1 MIQKNR
7 NKSTDKIVLRFKKT
21 MNQKALILYICF
33 SSTTKMNF
41 IKKTN
46 ILHISLLFLV
56 FSSCAQDKKK
66 VELSDSELPK
76 STMPKMRPLGKSQ
89 NKLTADYI
97 EAKKQEIDSFYKK
110 NWPNNSANGGFLVAK
125 DGQIIY
131 EKYEGFSNFRAK
143 TLITKSTP
151 IHVASVGKVI
161 TATAILKLIN
171 AKKIELDQ
179 KVNTILKDF
188 PYPEVTIKTL
198 LNHRSGMRNYAY
210 FTDRDKTV
218 WNRRD
223 ILTNQDILNIMA
235 TKNIGLEFKTDTR
248 FSYCN
253 TNYAML
259 ALVIEKITKLPY
271 ETAMKQIIFE
281 PLGMKN
287 TYVFN
292 YKRDKDTAVTSYKA
306 NKVEIGTDYLDA
318 VYGDKN
324 IYSTPRDLLKFDRA
338 RNSPNFLTPEL
349 NAMVYTPYSNE
360 RKGTKNYG
368 LGIRMVNWETGQN
381 FYFHNGW
388 WHGNTS
394 SYITLPKEGVTII
407 ALSNKFTRKTY
418 DIRKLAPLFGD
429 YPFKLKDE

>member
-1 MIQKNR
+1 
-7 NKSTDKIVLRFKKT
+7 
-21 MNQKALILYICF
+21 
-33 SSTTKMNF
+33 MNF

-56 FSSCAQDKKK
+56 LSSCNKEKKQ
-66 VELSDSELPK
+66 VELSDGELPK
-76 STMPKMRPLGKSQ
+76 STMPKMKPLQKAET
-89 NKLTADYI
+89 KLTAEYI
-97 EAKKQEIDSFYKK
+97 NSKKQEIESFYNK
-110 NWPNNSANGGFLVAK
+110 NWPNNSANGSILVAQN
-125 DGQIIY
+125 GQILF
-131 EKYEGFSNFRAK
+131 EKYDGYANFRDK

-151 IHVASVGKVI
+151 LHLASVSKVI

-179 KVNTILKDF
+179 KVNTILKEF
-188 PYPEVTIKTL
+188 PYPDVTIKTL
-198 LNHRSGMRNYAY
+198 LNHRSGIRNYAY

-218 WNRRD
+218 WDRHN
-223 ILTNQDILNIMA
+223 ILTNQDILTIMA
-235 TKNIGLEFKTDTR
+235 TKNIGLEFKTDSR

-259 ALVIEKITKLPY
+259 ALIIEKITNQSY
-271 ETAMKQIIFE
+271 EDAMKQIIFE

-292 YKRDKDTAVTSYKA
+292 YKRDKDTAVTSYKG

-338 RNSPNFLTPEL
+338 RNAANFLTPEL
-349 NAMVYTPYSNE
+349 NAMVYKPYSNE

-418 DIRKLAPLFGD
+418 DVRKLSVLFGD
-429 YPFKLKDE
+429 YPFKLGDE

>member
-1 MIQKNR
+1 
-7 NKSTDKIVLRFKKT
+7 
-21 MNQKALILYICF
+21 
-33 SSTTKMNF
+33 MNF
-41 IKKTN
+41 TKNTK

-56 FSSCAQDKKK
+56 LSSCNKEKKK
-66 VELSDSELPK
+66 IELNDAQLPK
-76 STMPKMRPLGKSQ
+76 STLPVMKPLKESEP
-89 NKLTADYI
+89 KLTAQYI
-97 EAKKQEIDSFYKK
+97 QTKKVSIDSFYKK
-110 NWPNNSANGGFLVAK
+110 NWPNNSANGSFLVAK
-125 DGQIIY
+125 NGQIIY
-131 EKYEGFSNFRAK
+131 EQYEGYSNFRAK

-151 IHVASVGKVI
+151 LHIASVSKVI
-161 TATAILKLIN
+161 TATAILKLVN
-171 AKKIELDQ
+171 AKRIELDQ
-179 KVNTILKDF
+179 KVNTILKEF
-188 PYPEVTIKTL
+188 PYPDVTIRTL

-218 WNRRD
+218 WDRHN
-223 ILTNQDILNIMA
+223 ILTNQDILSIMA

-259 ALVIEKITKLPY
+259 ALIIEKITKLSY
-271 ETAMKQIIFE
+271 KDAMHQIIFQ

-287 TYVFN
+287 TYVFD
-292 YKRDKDTAVTSYKA
+292 YERDKDSAVTSYKG
-306 NKVEIGTDYLDA
+306 NKVEIGKDYLDA
-318 VYGDKN
+318 IYGDKN

-338 RNSPNFLTPEL
+338 RSSSKFLNPDL
-349 NAMVYTPYSNE
+349 QKQVYQEYSNE

-368 LGIRMVNWETGQN
+368 LGIRMINWQTGQN

-394 SYITLPKEGVTII
+394 SYITLRKEGVTII

-418 DIRKLAPLFGD
+418 DVRKLAVLFGD

>member
-1 MIQKNR
+1 
-7 NKSTDKIVLRFKKT
+7 
-21 MNQKALILYICF
+21 
-33 SSTTKMNF
+33 MNF

-56 FSSCAQDKKK
+56 LSSCNKEKKK
-66 VELSDSELPK
+66 VELSDGELPK
-76 STMPKMRPLGKSQ
+76 STMPKMKPLQKAET
-89 NKLTADYI
+89 KLTAQYSNTKKHEI
-97 EAKKQEIDSFYKK
+97 EAFYNK
-110 NWPNNSANGGFLVAK
+110 NWPNNSANGSILVAQN
-125 DGQIIY
+125 GQIIF
-131 EKYEGFSNFRAK
+131 ERYEGYANFREK

-151 IHVASVGKVI
+151 LHLASVSKVI

-171 AKKIELDQ
+171 AKKIDLDQ
-179 KVNTILKDF
+179 KVNTILKEF
-188 PYPEVTIKTL
+188 PYPDVTIKTL
-198 LNHRSGMRNYAY
+198 LNHRSGIRNYAY

-218 WNRRD
+218 WDRHNV
-223 ILTNQDILNIMA
+223 LTNQDILTIMA

-259 ALVIEKITKLPY
+259 ALIIEKITKQSF
-271 ETAMKQIIFE
+271 EDAMKNIIFE

-292 YKRDKDTAVTSYKA
+292 YNRDKDTAVTSFKG

-338 RNSPNFLTPEL
+338 RNAANFLTPEL
-349 NAMVYTPYSNE
+349 NAMVYKPYSNE

-418 DIRKLAPLFGD
+418 DVRKLSVLFGD
-429 YPFKLKDE
+429 YPFKIGDE